1 VVVEGA
7 DAVLTIPSRAAQS
20 AAGGRPHAQNAA
32 GGRSHSSIGDLGLPS
47 ALWLVSLLIAAV
59 YLVVFIV
66 KLPQIVELATWNSDV
81 ASVFA
86 MTETLVHT
94 GTGGHTLMASTG
106 AYVPMWFGLLTAWLP
121 LHRTLWEVAA
131 SAVFLAAA
139 LTVGWSVS
147 QLATR
152 RAAILAVLLAL
163 VVSTPAFTIFT
174 AAATHN
180 TVYLATP
187 LLGAYLVWMAQT
199 NVEKR
204 ARVCV
209 VSVVAGLALGAC
221 FASDLLLLITGIVP
235 FAFTAAV
242 VGLQRTQ
249 RSTVFSISAFTTLVV
264 ALPTAW
270 VTSEIMGSF
279 GFVVERPSTEIVF
292 SALPLHSEYLFEG
305 LKELFGGYLGGHQ
318 TPGVWRAAQGIA
330 SDVTMAVALSMLLVF
345 GVLTLVRFIRLS
357 WRRRDEHAT
366 PRDLATVAHIVYW
379 AGSAASAVVA
389 FVLSANAD
397 APRPQYY
404 ATLIFSVAAVAPLLM
419 RPSSPG
425 RWLVPLGASVFFAA
439 SLVGLTGT
447 DFSTGLFARDQ
458 QAIVR
463 LAEANHATTGY
474 AGYWYA
480 SDLTWNSHE
489 RVRVRPAGLCE
500 NPTGAD
506 FCPFYINRIPSWY
519 STTPQRTFLL
529 VNPKEEYLYLIP
541 PGLGPPVATYAFP
554 DSTKM
559 YVYPYNI
566 ASRLGPA
573 RN

>member
-1 VVVEGA
+1 LAETNIDAGGA
-7 DAVLTIPSRAAQS
+7 DVLTTPSRATPS
-20 AAGGRPHAQNAA
+20 GAGQR
-32 GGRSHSSIGDLGLPS
+32 RHSSIGDLSLPS
-47 ALWLVSLLIAAV
+47 ALWLLSLLIAAV

-66 KLPQIVELATWNSDV
+66 QLPQIVELATWNSDV
-81 ASVFA
+81 ASVFT

-94 GTGGHTLMASTG
+94 GTDGHTLMASTG

-131 SAVFLAAA
+131 SAVFLTAA
-139 LTVGWSVS
+139 LTIGWSVS
-147 QLATR
+147 RLATR
-152 RAAILAVLLAL
+152 RAAILTVLLAL

-199 NVEKR
+199 DIEKR
-204 ARVCV
+204 ARIRV
-209 VSVVAGLALGAC
+209 VSVLAGLALGAC

-242 VGLQRTQ
+242 VGLQRNR
-249 RSTVFSISAFTTLVV
+249 RSTALSISALTTLVV

-270 VTSEIMGSF
+270 VTSTIMGSF
-279 GFVVERPSTEIVF
+279 GFLVERPSTKIVF

-318 TPGVWRAAQGIA
+318 TPGVWRAALGIA
-330 SDVTMAVALSMLLVF
+330 SDVAMTVALLMLLAF
-345 GVLTLVRFIRLS
+345 GALTLVRFIRSS
-357 WRRRDEHAT
+357 WRRRDQYTA

-379 AGSAASAVVA
+379 TGSALSAVVA
-389 FVLSANAD
+389 FELSTNAN

-419 RPSSPG
+419 RPASPG
-425 RWLVPLGASVFFAA
+425 RWLVPLGASVLFTA
-439 SLVGLTGT
+439 SLVGLTGAN
-447 DFSTGLFARDQ
+447 FSTGLFPRDQ
-458 QAIVR
+458 QTIVR
-463 LAEANHATTGY
+463 LAEADHATTGY

-489 RVRVRPAGLCE
+489 QVKVRPAGLCE
-500 NPTGAD
+500 NPGGAD

-519 STTPQRTFLL
+519 SARPQRTFLL
-529 VNPKEEYLYLIP
+529 ANPKEEYLYVVP
-541 PGLGPPVATYAFP
+541 PGLGPPLATYVFP
-554 DSTKM
+554 DSTRM

-573 RN
+573 PN